1 MVVFIYKL
9 FNLERKNMLNIK
21 KKKEIL
27 IEYGFEDDLNNIDNY
42 FVTEDKQLF
51 TPSIK
56 NGVVNKTGEQ
66 VYNEWLEL
74 RDNPIEPETSI
85 GEINTN
91 KIISLKE
98 NQKEQDNLLIDNAY
112 RIAMLELNTNNML

>member
-1 MVVFIYKL
+1 
-9 FNLERKNMLNIK
+9 MLNIK

-56 NGVVNKTGEQ
+56 NGVVNKMGEQ